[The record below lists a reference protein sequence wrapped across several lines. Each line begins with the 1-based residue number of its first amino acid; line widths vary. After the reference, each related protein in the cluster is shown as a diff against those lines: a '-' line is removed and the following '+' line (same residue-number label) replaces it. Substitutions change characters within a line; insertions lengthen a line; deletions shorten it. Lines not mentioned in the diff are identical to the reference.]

1 MKSIE
6 RRFKL
11 VEEKNPFLGSY
22 ICFAQTIHG
31 QNFSRPV
38 ISRWF
43 NKIVEKGGYSKS
55 DTRRLIENL
64 VCLSNGVRKGANGV
78 KVAI

>member
-1 MKSIE
+1 MKSLE

-22 ICFAQTIHG
+22 VCFAKTIEG
-31 QNFSRPV
+31 QKFSRPV

-43 NKIVEKGGYSKS
+43 NKVVEKGDYSKS

-64 VCLSNGVRKGANGV
+64 ATLSNSVRKGANGV
-78 KVAI
+78 KTYI